1 MNISK
6 LPILLVDDEEDIL
19 LSYSLMLRTAGLENI
34 VTIKDSREVLPFL
47 LRQEA
52 AVIVLDLIMPHIH
65 GRELL
70 GSIKLEYPH
79 IPVIIMTATG
89 ELEPAIECMK
99 AGAMDYLIKP
109 VEKCRFQSSILRAM
123 ELRELHDEVYTLR
136 RHLFSDTLE
145 NEEAFASIITRNKKM
160 RAIFHYIEAVAG
172 SVRPVC
178 IFGET
183 GVGKEL
189 IAVVIHKIS
198 KLKGEFIAVN
208 VAGLD
213 DDMFSDAVFGHK
225 KGAFTGADAPRR
237 GFISMA
243 EGGTLLLDE
252 IGDLSEASQVKLLRV
267 IEEGVYYPVGSDI
280 PERNNARI
288 IATTNKDL
296 SHLIKEGKFRKDLY
310 YRLNTHYIHI
320 TPLRERLEDMPLLL
334 DHFLESVAKAFNK
347 KKPTPPSE
355 LAVYLANYDFPG
367 NVREL
372 QGMVFDAVAQHKSGI
387 LSMEHFRQII
397 KKASHSIPSVSG
409 QEIGQVLGMQGR
421 LATIKEAEELLINE
435 ALKRANG
442 NQGAAANLLGLTRQA
457 LNKRLIR
464 GRANSKQQPLILP
477 AVRPQVI

>member
-6 LPILLVDDEEDIL
+6 LPVLLVDDEEDIL
-19 LSYSLMLRTAGLENI
+19 FSYSLMLRTAGLENI
-34 VTIKDSREVLPFL
+34 MTIKDSREVLPFL
-47 LRQEA
+47 SRQEA

-70 GSIKLEYPH
+70 GSIKLEYPYV
-79 IPVIIMTATG
+79 PVIIMTATG

-136 RHLFSDTLE
+136 KHLFSDTLE
-145 NEEAFASIITRNKKM
+145 HEEDFTSIITRSKKM
-160 RAIFHYIEAVAG
+160 RIIFHYVEAVAG
-172 SVRPVC
+172 SMRPAC

-189 IAVVIHKIS
+189 IAGIIHKVS
-198 KLKGEFIAVN
+198 GGKGEFIAVN
-208 VAGLD
+208 IAGLD
-213 DDMFSDAVFGHK
+213 DNMFSDTIFGHK
-225 KGAFTGADAPRR
+225 KGAFTGADTQRR
-237 GFISMA
+237 GLLSMA

-252 IGDLSEASQVKLLRV
+252 IGDLTEASQVKLLRV
-267 IEEGVYYPVGSDI
+267 IEEGMYYPVGSDT

-296 SHLIKEGKFRKDLY
+296 SLLIKDGKFRKDLY

-320 TPLRERLEDMPLLL
+320 PPLRERLEDVSLLL
-334 DHFLESVAKAFNK
+334 EHFLATAAKTFNK
-347 KKPTPPSE
+347 KKPTPPPE
-355 LAVYLANYDFPG
+355 LVTYLATYDFPG
-367 NVREL
+367 NIREL
-372 QGMVFDAVAQHKSGI
+372 QSMVFDAVAQHKSGI
-387 LSMEHFRQII
+387 LSMDSFRQVI
-397 KKASHSIPSVSG
+397 KKTSSYVHSVSSNIVHG
-409 QEIGQVLGMQGR
+409 IGQFSGMQGHFPK
-421 LATIKEAEELLINE
+421 LKEAEEFLINE

-442 NQGAAANLLGLTRQA
+442 NQGAAASLLGLTRQA

-464 GRANSKQQPLILP
+464 GKGNTHNSNP
-477 AVRPQVI
+477 